1 MPSVHVMVHTC
12 DCSHRVIKCIKW
24 IRPLPAATTYFISRS
39 LSKVKPSHFET
50 LLCIINQ
57 DQCGNFWSVLCLHEK
72 SLPENLLLCTGY
84 VPPDL
89 HTHTKYLFCNTTIN
103 DIQSNP
109 PLFNKERVYFTFSVD
124 DKRSPKLAF
133 LEIVSHSFRFP
144 HMFSPERLVVSI
156 VPVSSVML

>member
-1 MPSVHVMVHTC
+1 M
-12 DCSHRVIKCIKW
+12 IKCIKW
-24 IRPLPAATTYFISRS
+24 IRALAAASTCFISRS

-72 SLPENLLLCTGY
+72 SLPENLLLCTH
-84 VPPDL
+84 L
-89 HTHTKYLFCNTTIN
+89 HPTSTHTQNIYFATLLLMTSNPT
-103 DIQSNP
+103 QSNP

-144 HMFSPERLVVSI
+144 HMCSSERLVVSI
-156 VPVSSVML
+156 LPVSSVML